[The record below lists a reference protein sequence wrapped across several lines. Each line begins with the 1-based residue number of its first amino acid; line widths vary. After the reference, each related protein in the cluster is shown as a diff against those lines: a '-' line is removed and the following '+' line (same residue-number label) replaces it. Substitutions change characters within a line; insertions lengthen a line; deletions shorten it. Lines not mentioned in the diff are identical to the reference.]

1 MHHIFHRGTAVT
13 VVLLRILTACAFAR
27 AESSAADTMRLAG
40 FEGDARIEDASGQP
54 RFAMKRPVWQR
65 PAA

>member
-27 AESSAADTMRLAG
+27 AESCAADTMRLAG
-40 FEGDARIEDASGQP
+40 FVG
-54 RFAMKRPVWQR
+54 
-65 PAA
+65 